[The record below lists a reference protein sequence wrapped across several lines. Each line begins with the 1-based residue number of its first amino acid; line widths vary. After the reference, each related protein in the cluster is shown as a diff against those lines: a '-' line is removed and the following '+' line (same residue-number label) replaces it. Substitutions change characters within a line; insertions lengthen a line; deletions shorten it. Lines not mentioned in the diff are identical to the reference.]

1 MMRQMG
7 ARKIFEFW
15 IVSFVRLLLQTE
27 TWEHGI
33 KPEPKQSEREC
44 GEGLARRQNVEKRL
58 EEKAGGKVPGGP

>member
-1 MMRQMG
+1 M
-7 ARKIFEFW
+7 
-15 IVSFVRLLLQTE
+15 SFVRLLLQTG

-33 KPEPKQSEREC
+33 KLEPKQSEREC